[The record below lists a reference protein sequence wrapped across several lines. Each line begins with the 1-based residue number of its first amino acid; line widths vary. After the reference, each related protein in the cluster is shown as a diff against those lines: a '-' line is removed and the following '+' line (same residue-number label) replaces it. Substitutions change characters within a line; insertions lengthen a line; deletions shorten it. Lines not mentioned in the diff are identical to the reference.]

1 MKESE
6 FESLDAMQEPEKS
19 PVEEIKKEEEHLD

>member
-19 PVEEIKKEEEHLD
+19 PVEEIKKEEEDIN